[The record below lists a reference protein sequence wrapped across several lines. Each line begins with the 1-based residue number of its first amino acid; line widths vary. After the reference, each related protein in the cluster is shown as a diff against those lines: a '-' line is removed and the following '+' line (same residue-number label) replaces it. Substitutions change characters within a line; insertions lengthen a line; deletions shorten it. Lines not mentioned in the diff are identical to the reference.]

1 MLLQVQYALEG
12 SVAVA
17 GLGISWL
24 RDNLGLISTPR
35 ESEEL
40 ARWAAGTCGHW
51 PARAAASHAT
61 RRVSWVHIV
70 GLK

>member
-1 MLLQVQYALEG
+1 MLSALLARAVVLQVQYALEG

-24 RDNLGLISTPR
+24 KDNLGLIDSPQ

-40 ARWAAGTCGHW
+40 AR
-51 PARAAASHAT
+51 
-61 RRVSWVHIV
+61 
-70 GLK
+70 

>member
-1 MLLQVQYALEG
+1 MCHLSSPQRLPRPQRCCSYCAAQVQYALEG

-24 RDNLGLISTPR
+24 KDNLGLIDSPQ

-40 ARWAAGTCGHW
+40 AR
-51 PARAAASHAT
+51 
-61 RRVSWVHIV
+61 
-70 GLK
+70 